1 MTSMIY
7 LLQVGPWCADDFTA
21 SYAVAASSLLPPF
34 AKLVG
39 IR

>member
-1 MTSMIY
+1 
-7 LLQVGPWCADDFTA
+7 LDHGRADDFTA

-34 AKLVG
+34 AKPAG